1 MKGDVIPSDAGSLA
15 AIERDPYQAAMLT
28 WLEGKAENTRRSY
41 MAGLRDFLDY
51 TGEHPSEAEPLDV
64 AGWKEDLKGRGLAD
78 ATVAQ
83 RLSAVSSYYTYLV
96 KQGIQ
101 DRNPVDAVGRNDLE
115 VNPYERAH
123 KLPLQAFRRILD
135 VIPTGTEIGARDRA
149 LLLFYV
155 LCARRRS
162 EVVGLRAQDLRIEA
176 GKVTYRARLK
186 GGKTKWKELPPP
198 VWEAIRHYLDLA
210 GRDPKGDDPIF
221 TPTTDAGQYLRDYY
235 GAPEPEGP
243 EPLTGEAVAQALKR
257 HAAAAGLD
265 PDAVTV
271 HSLRHLGAELFKE
284 ASGDLRE
291 TQYFLDHARLE
302 TTAIYMKQLTGE
314 EHRHWQAMANALGV

>member
-1 MKGDVIPSDAGSLA
+1 MKAEIIPREAGSLA

-28 WLEGKAENTRRSY
+28 WLEGKADNTRRSY

-51 TGEHPSEAEPLDV
+51 TGEHPSETEALDV
-64 AGWKEDLKGRGLAD
+64 AGWKEDLKRRGMAD

-83 RLSAVSSYYTYLV
+83 RLSAISSYYTYLV
-96 KQGIQ
+96 KQGIHE
-101 DRNPVDAVGRNDLE
+101 RNPVDAVGRNDLE

-123 KLPLQAFRRILD
+123 KLPLKAFRRILD
-135 VIPTGTEIGARDRA
+135 VIPTETEIGARDRA

-162 EVVGLRAQDLRIEA
+162 EVVGLRREDLRIEP
-176 GKVTYRARLK
+176 GKVTYRAKLK
-186 GGKTKWKELPPP
+186 GGKSKWKELPPP
-198 VWEAIRHYLDLA
+198 IWEAIRHYLDLD
-210 GRDPKGDDPIF
+210 GRDPKGDEPIF
-221 TPTTDAGQYLRDYY
+221 VPTTDAGQYLREYY

-265 PDAVTV
+265 PDTVTV
-271 HSLRHLGAELFKE
+271 HSLRHLGAELFQE
-284 ASGDLRE
+284 ASGNLRE
-291 TQYFLDHARLE
+291 TQHFLDHARLD
-302 TTAIYMKQLTGE
+302 TTAIYMRQLTGE